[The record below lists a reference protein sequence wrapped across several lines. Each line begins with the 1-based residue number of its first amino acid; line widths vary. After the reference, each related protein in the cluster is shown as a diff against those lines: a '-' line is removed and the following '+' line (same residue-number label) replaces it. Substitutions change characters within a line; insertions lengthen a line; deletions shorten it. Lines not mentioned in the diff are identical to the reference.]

1 MARRLGGRGGGE
13 GGPASYCTL
22 QPASTTEDGRGFVSS
37 SAEYGVRSATGAKV
51 VDAFDLRG
59 REGGGRKKKNKM
71 EEPEACDDLGVG
83 RRRITTLRF
92 ETVFRQ
98 TKLFG
103 RWAVSIKSI
112 FILFIFFI

>member
-1 MARRLGGRGGGE
+1 
-13 GGPASYCTL
+13 
-22 QPASTTEDGRGFVSS
+22 
-37 SAEYGVRSATGAKV
+37 
-51 VDAFDLRG
+51 
-59 REGGGRKKKNKM
+59 M

-83 RRRITTLRF
+83 RRRIMTLSF